1 MTEKIG
7 YYADCYIL
15 SEKRTSE
22 FIQTFLDKF
31 IPNRHESADEYEI
44 PQYSDEPKV
53 LFRSAVE
60 LMDYLSINK
69 NEVHTVYWANND
81 KGDIKGAMCFFTND
95 GQVILGLYCDTM
107 YPDTS
112 IEDNV
117 FADLTSFCESSNGYI
132 TYEEPTTHNTTEFL
146 ERVKSTTA

>member
-69 NEVHTVYWANND
+69 NEVHTVYWTNND